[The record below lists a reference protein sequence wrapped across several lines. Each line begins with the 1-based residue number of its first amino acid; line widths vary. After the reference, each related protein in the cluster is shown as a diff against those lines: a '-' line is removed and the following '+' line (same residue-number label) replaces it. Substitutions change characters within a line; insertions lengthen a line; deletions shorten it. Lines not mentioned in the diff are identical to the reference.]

1 MTENTENIIKLD
13 IPSFV
18 DMCQKIETLE
28 NENQNL
34 NEELTH
40 FKARSFACMQRCKEL
55 TAKNR
60 EIELELKDLKFTN
73 KCLTP
78 ESSLGDLPKKYIHHV
93 KDTAILHE
101 PMEVIETLADLG
113 GFQVYEVI
121 GYNDEHEGYTM
132 DLITDE
138 FILAERASVQAEEEL
153 VSALG
158 SYLGDD

>member
-1 MTENTENIIKLD
+1 MTENTENIIKLGL
-13 IPSFV
+13 PSFA
-18 DMCQKIETLE
+18 DMCRKIENLE
-28 NENQNL
+28 NENERL
-34 NEELTH
+34 EKELTH
-40 FKARSFACMQRCKEL
+40 FKAKSFSCMKRCKEL
-55 TAKNR
+55 TARNR

-73 KCLTP
+73 KCFK
-78 ESSLGDLPKKYIHHV
+78 SSLGDLPKKYIHHV

-101 PMEVIETLADLG
+101 PMEVIEALADLG

-138 FILAERASVQAEEEL
+138 SILAEQASVQAEEEL

>member
-13 IPSFV
+13 ISSFV
-18 DMCQKIETLE
+18 DMCRKIETLE
-28 NENQNL
+28 NENERL
-34 NEELTH
+34 EKELTH
-40 FKARSFACMQRCKEL
+40 FKAKSFACMKRCKEL

-73 KCLTP
+73 NHLSP
-78 ESSLGDLPKKYIHHV
+78 SSLSDLPKKYIHHV
-93 KDTAILHE
+93 KNTAILHE
-101 PMEVIETLADLG
+101 PMEVIEALADLG

-138 FILAERASVQAEEEL
+138 SILAEQASVQAEDEL

>member
-28 NENQNL
+28 NENKQL

-40 FKARSFACMQRCKEL
+40 FKRKSFACMKRCKEL
-55 TAKNR
+55 TARNR
-60 EIELELKDLKFTN
+60 EIELELKDLTFTN
-73 KCLTP
+73 KCFK
-78 ESSLGDLPKKYIHHV
+78 SSLGELPKKYIHHV

-101 PMEVIETLADLG
+101 PMEVIEALADLG

-138 FILAERASVQAEEEL
+138 SILAEQASVQAEEEL